1 MIIRQPLIN
10 GKKCT
15 TRDSVVKNNNME
27 EKKKVQEATPEMEA
41 PKEKTQKMTYEQLEG
56 IAHQL
61 SEQNVQLV
69 RKLQEANM
77 QNMFARLNYLF
88 KVVEFG
94 ARFPKEFLDKSI
106 AEIVSIMTIDEPEV
120 EPEKKEA
127 E

>member
-1 MIIRQPLIN
+1 
-10 GKKCT
+10 
-15 TRDSVVKNNNME
+15 ME
-27 EKKKVQEATPEMEA
+27 ENKTVQEITSEMEA
-41 PKEKTQKMTYEQLEG
+41 PKGQPQKMTYEQLEG

-61 SEQNVQLV
+61 SEQNVQLM

-106 AEIVSIMTIDEPEV
+106 AEIVSIMTIEETEV
-120 EPEKKEA
+120 EPVNKEA

>member
-1 MIIRQPLIN
+1 
-10 GKKCT
+10 
-15 TRDSVVKNNNME
+15 ME
-27 EKKKVQEATPEMEA
+27 ENKTVQEATPEMEA
-41 PKEKTQKMTYEQLEG
+41 PKEKPQKMTYEQLEG

-94 ARFPKEFLDKSI
+94 ARFPKEFLEKSI

-120 EPEKKEA
+120 EPENKEPENKEA

>member
-1 MIIRQPLIN
+1 
-10 GKKCT
+10 
-15 TRDSVVKNNNME
+15 ME
-27 EKKKVQEATPEMEA
+27 ENKTVQESTPEMES
-41 PKEKTQKMTYEQLEG
+41 PKEKPQKMTYEQLEG

-106 AEIVSIMTIDEPEV
+106 DEIVSIMTIDEPEV

>member
-1 MIIRQPLIN
+1 MAEM
-10 GKKCT
+10 KKI
-15 TRDSVVKNNNME
+15 
-27 EKKKVQEATPEMEA
+27 QEATPEMEA
-41 PKEKTQKMTYEQLEG
+41 TKEKPQKMTYEQLEG

>member
-1 MIIRQPLIN
+1 
-10 GKKCT
+10 
-15 TRDSVVKNNNME
+15 ME
-27 EKKKVQEATPEMEA
+27 ENKTVQEDTPKMEA
-41 PKEKTQKMTYEQLEG
+41 PKEKPQKMTYEQLEG

-120 EPEKKEA
+120 EQSENKEA

>member
-15 TRDSVVKNNNME
+15 TRDLVVKNNNME
-27 EKKKVQEATPEMEA
+27 ENKKVQEATPEMEA

>member
-1 MIIRQPLIN
+1 MRS

-15 TRDSVVKNNNME
+15 GLDLAVKNKAME
-27 EKKKVQEATPEMEA
+27 ENKEKVQGTPEAEA
-41 PKEKTQKMTYEQLEG
+41 PKEQPRKMTYEQLEG

-77 QNMFARLNYLF
+77 QNMFARLNFLF

-94 ARFPKEFLDKSI
+94 ARFPKEFLDKSV
-106 AEIVSIMTIDEPEV
+106 AEIVDIMTVDVPEQPKEEVPQEEP
-120 EPEKKEA
+120 KA